1 MIRHGFQNVNMDR
14 IAQFTQTY
22 RNLTLFPLFK
32 PEEIENFRVSYGQKT
47 LAKLR
52 REVVAAGENGKLIFT
67 GHRGCGKS
75 TLLGQLA
82 SQMREQGLFVVGFS
96 IADMVELSDVNHIN
110 ILYSIALR
118 LMERAISQ
126 QVPIPESTQ
135 TTLMNWFTQ
144 TKSRIYADQ
153 LKQEMSI
160 GANIF
165 EFFTGKLQKERAFR
179 EEIKETYQNSVS
191 DLSKQINHIAA
202 AIQAATQKQV
212 LVIIDDLDKL
222 DLPVVKAIF
231 QENINSLYSPDIRV
245 MFTIPISVI
254 REPGLMDMISTRSR
268 VIQLPVT
275 KFFHKDDAHQ
285 LDAAPIEDNVEMLQ
299 KILEK
304 RIPDE
309 LIEPEIKR
317 EIVMLSGGVLREM
330 VRLGQECCQECML
343 TMDIEPERTDVKI
356 DAVILKEAA
365 KNLRNQF
372 ARTLGSNLLNLL
384 AETYKG
390 FSPPDTKSEEFLELL
405 HSLYVLEYENDE
417 LWYDLHPLIVDLL
430 RRRGL
435 IES

>member
-1 MIRHGFQNVNMDR
+1 MVFVLVVATAMIKHGFRNAPMDR
-14 IAQFTQTY
+14 IAQFTQAY

-32 PEEIENFRVSYGQKT
+32 PEEIERFRVSYGQKT

-52 REVVAAGENGKLIFT
+52 REITAAGENGKLIFT

-75 TLLGQLA
+75 TLLGELA
-82 SQMREQGLFVVGFS
+82 GQMREKGLFVVGFS

-118 LMERAISQ
+118 LMDRAIAQ
-126 QVPIPESTQ
+126 KVPIPEGTQ
-135 TTLMNWFTQ
+135 TALMNWFTQ
-144 TKSRIYADQ
+144 TKSRVYTDQ
-153 LKQEMSI
+153 LKQEMSV

-165 EFFTGKLQKERAFR
+165 DFFTGKLQKERAFR

-191 DLSKQINHIAA
+191 DLSQQIDLIAA
-202 AIQAATQKQV
+202 AIQSATQQPV

-222 DLPVVKAIF
+222 DLPVVRTIF
-231 QENINSLYSPDIRV
+231 QKNINSLYSPNIRV

-275 KFFHKDDAHQ
+275 KFFHKDEAHQ
-285 LDAAPIEDNVEMLQ
+285 PEAEPMADSVEMLQ
-299 KILEK
+299 TILER

-343 TMDIEPERTDVKI
+343 TIDMQPEKTDVKI
-356 DAVILKEAA
+356 DAAI
-365 KNLRNQF
+365 
-372 ARTLGSNLLNLL
+372 
-384 AETYKG
+384 
-390 FSPPDTKSEEFLELL
+390 P
-405 HSLYVLEYENDE
+405 
-417 LWYDLHPLIVDLL
+417 
-430 RRRGL
+430 
-435 IES
+435 